1 MIVETTL
8 PSLGNMYAAALDHR
22 DRAEPLLLKAAEM
35 EEALERY
42 FLPDPEITLDE
53 TVSACIAAA
62 TLWADVT
69 GNRWSEDRA
78 AVAEYLTHK
87 YQFIFAGSETNLPT
101 RHHPIAP

>member
-1 MIVETTL
+1 MINVETTL
-8 PSLGNMYAAALDHR
+8 PILGSMRAAALDHR

-42 FLPDPEITLDE
+42 FLPDQEITLDE
-53 TVSACIAAA
+53 AVSACVTAA

-69 GNRWSEDRA
+69 GNRWSADRA

-87 YQFIFAGSETNLPT
+87 YQFIFGQPAELN
-101 RHHPIAP
+101 APAH